1 MEEQEQV
8 IDLRE
13 ILEIIIENKN
23 LVIKMTSAF
32 VILAVLYLLIAS
44 PVYESEAMLRI
55 KKQQGLSS
63 SLLDMATGGNMGMSQ
78 QQMGTYAEILKSR
91 GVVIPVIEATEE
103 KEDDKYPDYTKY
115 VEKRIVTTPVPNTD
129 ILMVKVS
136 NKDPELAQKANRL
149 LVTGFLKRIT
159 NLTRIEQTTTK
170 EFLVERANAA
180 KNELDIAETSLQEYK
195 AEHKIISPTESAKI
209 FTDRISETEKMAA
222 INQVNLE
229 AAQARLAVINRQ
241 LGGSGIANADN
252 RTIQQYNMELAK
264 LEAEKIDYQTK
275 YTGKH
280 PMMVDITSRITNLRA
295 KIQDEIARVAA
306 LEAPSDNP
314 VHQGLVAGKYQSESE
329 ASVARQKAVAL
340 QQIIDQNNADLEKLP
355 SIEKGYVKLACDAQ
369 VANEIYIMLAKRLE
383 EAKVAEVMQPNDVQ
397 VIDDPTLPE
406 KTVRPRKGLI
416 LSLSFLLGLMSSCG
430 FVVLNTIL
438 NRTIRTEEDVK
449 LYLNLPVLGVIPEEE
464 SLAEAMDKEM
474 KKGEGFFH
482 KIKEFIWKQ

>member
-280 PMMVDITSRITNLRA
+280 P
-295 KIQDEIARVAA
+295 
-306 LEAPSDNP
+306 
-314 VHQGLVAGKYQSESE
+314 
-329 ASVARQKAVAL
+329 
-340 QQIIDQNNADLEKLP
+340 
-355 SIEKGYVKLACDAQ
+355 
-369 VANEIYIMLAKRLE
+369 
-383 EAKVAEVMQPNDVQ
+383 
-397 VIDDPTLPE
+397 
-406 KTVRPRKGLI
+406 
-416 LSLSFLLGLMSSCG
+416 
-430 FVVLNTIL
+430 
-438 NRTIRTEEDVK
+438 
-449 LYLNLPVLGVIPEEE
+449 
-464 SLAEAMDKEM
+464 
-474 KKGEGFFH
+474 
-482 KIKEFIWKQ
+482 

>member
-1 MEEQEQV
+1 
-8 IDLRE
+8 
-13 ILEIIIENKN
+13 
-23 LVIKMTSAF
+23 
-32 VILAVLYLLIAS
+32 
-44 PVYESEAMLRI
+44 
-55 KKQQGLSS
+55 
-63 SLLDMATGGNMGMSQ
+63 
-78 QQMGTYAEILKSR
+78 
-91 GVVIPVIEATEE
+91 
-103 KEDDKYPDYTKY
+103 
-115 VEKRIVTTPVPNTD
+115 
-129 ILMVKVS
+129 
-136 NKDPELAQKANRL
+136 
-149 LVTGFLKRIT
+149 
-159 NLTRIEQTTTK
+159 
-170 EFLVERANAA
+170 
-180 KNELDIAETSLQEYK
+180 
-195 AEHKIISPTESAKI
+195 
-209 FTDRISETEKMAA
+209 
-222 INQVNLE
+222 
-229 AAQARLAVINRQ
+229 
-241 LGGSGIANADN
+241 
-252 RTIQQYNMELAK
+252 
-264 LEAEKIDYQTK
+264 
-275 YTGKH
+275 
-280 PMMVDITSRITNLRA
+280 MVDITSRITNLRA

-355 SIEKGYVKLACDAQ
+355 SIEKGYVKLARDAQ